1 GAGTSGV
8 GRGKPV
14 FSARAADPSLR
25 GVLYALM
32 GVLQNVK
39 KGDGKLADYERGM
52 SALADAFE
60 RALRG
65 RPAYFSWQT
74 LISGV
79 PADIRERR
87 RVLLVQPVLDF
98 SALEPGE
105 AADDAIRAT
114 ARSLGLERAHGV
126 RVRLTGI
133 VPLSDEEFATLAE
146 DWHLVLGTM
155 IAALVGILWLAV
167 RSVRVVVAILVTTFL
182 GLLLTAA
189 IGLAAVGRFNLISV

>member
-1 GAGTSGV
+1 MRRPQGGPFFERNGILLMPLHDVEATTKSLV
-8 GRGKPV
+8 RGKPL
-14 FSARAADPSLR
+14 FSALAADPSMR

-39 KGDGKLADYERGM
+39 NGQGHLSDYERGM
-52 SALADAFE
+52 SALADTFE

-87 RVLLVQPVLDF
+87 RVLLVQPVLDYT
-98 SALEPGE
+98 ALEPGQ
-105 AADDAIRAT
+105 AADDAIRDA
-114 ARSLGLERAHGV
+114 ARTLELDRTHGV

-133 VPLSDEEFATLAE
+133 VPLSDEEFGTLAE
-146 DWHLVLGTM
+146 DWHLVLGAM
-155 IAALVGILWLAV
+155 VAFLVSPPVV
-167 RSVRVVVAILVTTFL
+167 R
-182 GLLLTAA
+182 A
-189 IGLAAVGRFNLISV
+189 IGTVWRARA